1 MRQKYSAK
9 DIGGLIKKAR
19 KQLKITQ
26 KDLAFTSGVG
36 LRFVIDLEKGKP
48 TCQLEKVLTVLHT
61 AGINIHFTIPYLKK

>member
-1 MRQKYSAK
+1 MRKRYFAK
-9 DIGGLIKKAR
+9 DIGALIKKVR

-26 KDLAFTSGVG
+26 KQLAGTSGVG

-61 AGINIHFTIPYLKK
+61 VGINIQFTTPYIKK